1 MATRKK
7 IKKKAKK
14 TAKKKAATRKK
25 AVKKA
30 RRAVARPKA
39 KPKKKAMRAKAR
51 PAPVRPAAKPAAAP
65 KPAAPVSANEELIG
79 AVTHYFN
86 HLNVAIIK
94 LETGML
100 REGETIH
107 IKGHTSDFRQTV
119 GSMEVNH
126 VHVSTVRA
134 GESFGLKVNDHAR
147 EHDAVYRVKGV

>member
-7 IKKKAKK
+7 TKKKAKK
-14 TAKKKAATRKK
+14 TAKKKTVTRKK
-25 AVKKA
+25 AVKKT
-30 RRAVARPKA
+30 RRTAARPKA

-51 PAPVRPAAKPAAAP
+51 PAAKPAAAVP
-65 KPAAPVSANEELIG
+65 KPAAPVPANEERIG

-94 LETGML
+94 LETGTL

-107 IKGHTSDFRQTV
+107 IMGHTSDFRQTV

-126 VHVSTVRA
+126 VHVSSVRA
-134 GESFGLKVNDHAR
+134 GESFGLKVMDHAR